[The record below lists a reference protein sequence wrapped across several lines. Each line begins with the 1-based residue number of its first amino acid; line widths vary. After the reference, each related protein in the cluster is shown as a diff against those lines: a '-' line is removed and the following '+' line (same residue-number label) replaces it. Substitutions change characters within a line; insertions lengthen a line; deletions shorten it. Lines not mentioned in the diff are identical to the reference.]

1 MGMNILLVEA
11 SSLYRDIL
19 QQALGNYEDVEIH
32 LASDRTQAMA
42 ALEERKFQFFIISG
56 QLPDGSGVDLA
67 RELRQ
72 SGLVMLEPIVLLTA
86 NASAQLAAEAGQ
98 AGVTELFRK
107 QDLDELVRFLRH
119 YLQVLQ
125 PMRCRILYVEDAND
139 QRALLE
145 AQLRAWGV
153 SVDAFPSADEAWLAF
168 ERKPYDL
175 VLCDVVLIGSMS
187 GSRLINRIRRLPS
200 PRGETP
206 VLAVTAFDN
215 PTRRIELFQLGVD
228 DYVLKP
234 VVEAE
239 LRVRIYNLVARKRAV
254 ERSQL
259 LLSATSLGV
268 VLVDVDGYVESLD
281 DNAQSIFAC
290 DAGACVGKDIAAL
303 FADLRQEGAAAL
315 MHKLQQGE
323 LVNRT
328 RQLALRSDGRKIPV
342 EMTALMMRAG
352 GDGRQFALL
361 LRDTSEEDAL
371 AENLLRAKLAAE
383 EAERMKSEFLA
394 NMSHEIRTPLNAIIG
409 MAHLLM
415 RAPLADEQL
424 SHVNHIN
431 TAGEHLLGLISGVLD
446 LSKIGAGKLD
456 LEALPID
463 LQSLVQDVADIVAER
478 AKAKGL
484 TVCVEVA
491 SLPRGVIGDPLRLRQ
506 ALLNYASNA
515 VKFTERGRI
524 VLRVE
529 RVLDLGDS
537 YLLRFEVED
546 SGIGIPPA
554 VREQLF
560 AAFRQGDGSTTRR
573 FGGTGLGLAITRE
586 LAGLMGG
593 EVGVSS
599 VPGEGSRFWFT
610 ARLTCSAEGVVGE
623 ANALMHDTLSLGEHF
638 AGKRVLLVE
647 DDPVNRQVAEAILE
661 EFDFALDV
669 AEDGQVAVDKVCE
682 QEYDLILMDM
692 LMPRMDGL
700 QATQLIRAMPGR
712 ACVPVIALTANAFA
726 EERQRCLDAGM
737 NDFIAKPIRPDALFR
752 MMGRYLRS
760 PS

>member
-32 LASDRTQAMA
+32 LAADRTQAMA
-42 ALEERKFQFFIISG
+42 ALGDRKFQFFIISG

-86 NASAQLAAEAGQ
+86 NASAQLAAEAGL

-168 ERKPYDL
+168 EREPYDL

-254 ERSQL
+254 ERSHL

-303 FADLRQEGAAAL
+303 FADLGQEGAATL

-323 LVNRT
+323 LVKRS
-328 RQLALRSDGRKIPV
+328 RQLALRSDGRKVSV

-371 AENLLRAKLAAE
+371 AENLLRAKQAAE
-383 EAERMKSEFLA
+383 ETERMKSEF
-394 NMSHEIRTPLNAIIG
+394 PLNAIIG

-415 RAPLADEQL
+415 RAPLAAEQL
-424 SHVNHIN
+424 SYVNHIN

-491 SLPRGVIGDPLRLRQ
+491 SLPRGVTGDPLRLRQ

-515 VKFTERGRI
+515 VKFTERGKI

-529 RVLDLGDS
+529 RVQDLGDS

-546 SGIGIPPA
+546 SGIGIPPE
-554 VREQLF
+554 VSEQLF

-586 LAGLMGG
+586 LVGLMGG

-599 VPGEGSRFWFT
+599 VPGGGSRFWFT
-610 ARLTCSAEGVVGE
+610 ARLTCSAQGVIGE
-623 ANALMHDTLSLGEHF
+623 ASAVTPDALSQAEHF

-647 DDPVNRQVAEAILE
+647 DDPVNRQVAEAILGQ
-661 EFDFALDV
+661 FDFVLDV
-669 AEDGQVAVDKVCE
+669 AEDGQVAVDKVHE
-682 QEYDLILMDM
+682 HEYDLILMDM

-712 ACVPVIALTANAFA
+712 ERIPVIALTANAFA

-737 NDFIAKPIRPDALFR
+737 NDFIAKPIRPDALFTV
-752 MMGRYLRS
+752 MGRYLRS